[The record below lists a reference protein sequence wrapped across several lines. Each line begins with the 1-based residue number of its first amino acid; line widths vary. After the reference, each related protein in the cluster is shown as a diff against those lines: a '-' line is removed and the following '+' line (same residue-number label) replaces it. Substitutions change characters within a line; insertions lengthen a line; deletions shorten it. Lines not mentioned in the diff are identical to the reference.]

1 MVLFLGTIFDN
12 FVCKNLAPLTL
23 FVTNIL
29 QDTKKEAELSPP
41 FSSFAKQI
49 FLQVCA
55 MSLFMQRIM
64 QRAADKLKHRGIHA
78 HPERESQKTIGQI
91 FSDS

>member
-41 FSSFAKQI
+41 FSAFAKEI
-49 FLQVCA
+49 FL
-55 MSLFMQRIM
+55 
-64 QRAADKLKHRGIHA
+64 
-78 HPERESQKTIGQI
+78 
-91 FSDS
+91 